1 MNTLYGWIFS
11 NLLWEFTN
19 RSLEGAEYY
28 SGGNR
33 YGYKNAVKR
42 ITPIKIP
49 MGATKIQTILGTLL
63 YILFPR
69 IDAIKA

>member
-1 MNTLYGWIFS
+1 M
-11 NLLWEFTN
+11 E
-19 RSLEGAEYY
+19 AEYY
-28 SGGNR
+28 SGENR

-42 ITPIKIP
+42 ITPKKIP
-49 MGATKIQTILGTLL
+49 IGATIIQTIRGTLL